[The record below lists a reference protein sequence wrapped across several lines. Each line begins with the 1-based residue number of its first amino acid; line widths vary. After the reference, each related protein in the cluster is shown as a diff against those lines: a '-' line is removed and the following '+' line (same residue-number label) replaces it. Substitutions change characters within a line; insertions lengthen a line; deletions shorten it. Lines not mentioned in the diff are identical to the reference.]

1 MMLRITYVS
10 AESKQL
16 TADDLLAIL
25 VQCNKNNPENR
36 ITGML
41 IYGNG
46 TFLQTLEG
54 PNDAVKALSNK
65 ISKDL
70 RHKDFQI
77 LSETIVSERAHHTF
91 SMGFEQL
98 TEQNTGKHPP
108 KKRIALEE
116 FNPKFLSENQGLVES
131 LVNMHGSRHWDPLV
145 QEVNAKDEIIS
156 ALRESLSKKTYQ
168 SEVMSLVLESLIIR
182 IESGNLDP
190 SRTNFY
196 RSILNSVSNIGTDGK
211 LSKLPR
217 L

>member
-10 AESKQL
+10 VESKQL
-16 TADDLLAIL
+16 TAEDLLAIL

-65 ISKDL
+65 ISKDR

-77 LSETIVSERAHHTF
+77 LSETIVSERAHHAF

-98 TEQNTGKHPP
+98 TETNTEEHPTE
-108 KKRIALEE
+108 KRIALEQ
-116 FNPKFLSENQGLVES
+116 FNAKFLSENQGVAES
-131 LVNMHGSRHWDPLV
+131 LVNMHRSMHWDPLV

-156 ALRESLSKKTYQ
+156 VLRKSLSKKTYQ

-182 IESGNLDP
+182 IESGNMDP

-196 RSILNSVSNIGTDGK
+196 KSILNSINNIGTHGK
-211 LSKLPR
+211 LSKLPKP
-217 L
+217 